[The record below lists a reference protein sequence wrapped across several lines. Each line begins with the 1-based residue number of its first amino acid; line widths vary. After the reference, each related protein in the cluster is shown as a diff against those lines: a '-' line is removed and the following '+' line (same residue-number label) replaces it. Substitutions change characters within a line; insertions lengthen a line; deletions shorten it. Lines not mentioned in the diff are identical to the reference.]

1 MADLMVG
8 KVDYSPLDEGIR
20 EKQTKQQPLEDFR
33 KILGDSIREV
43 NGLLQQADEDTR
55 DVILGK
61 KDIHQAMIS
70 IERAHI
76 SLRLMIQV
84 RNKIISAY
92 EEIMR
97 MQI

>member
-1 MADLMVG
+1 MADLTID
-8 KVDYSPLDEGIR
+8 KVFSSPLEQEIR
-20 EKQTKQQPLEDFR
+20 EKQSSKPLEDFR
-33 KILGDSIREV
+33 KILGQSIQDV

-61 KDIHQAMIS
+61 KDVHQAMIS
-70 IERAHI
+70 IERAHL

-84 RNKIISAY
+84 RNKVISAY

>member
-1 MADLMVG
+1 MRIGAATVLLAG
-8 KVDYSPLDEGIR
+8 ANALAWQAATPPSASPA
-20 EKQTKQQPLEDFR
+20 P
-33 KILGDSIREV
+33 DS
-43 NGLLQQADEDTR
+43 LLQQADEDTR

-61 KDIHQAMIS
+61 KDVHQAMIS
-70 IERAHI
+70 IERAHL

-84 RNKIISAY
+84 RNKVISAY